1 MPTASLIERICVE
14 VGSQVL
20 LARGLGIGKMAITQ
34 WKLRDR
40 IPAAHVLAIE
50 RLTRGAVQ
58 RHEMRPDLYPLEP
71 GRKGKRA

>member
-1 MPTASLIERICVE
+1 MPAASLIERICVE

-40 IPAAHVLAIE
+40 IPAAHVLSIE
-50 RLTRGAVQ
+50 RLTGGAVN
-58 RHEMRPDLYPLEP
+58 RHEMRPDLYPVERVAP
-71 GRKGKRA
+71 